1 MDNGSGFRERV
12 YIWIKDYFIVIL
24 HIINYHKNT
33 SFALLS
39 VSCHNTNWVSLTS
52 DNFHHRLLYFINQP
66 FKKKKKKGGVCF
78 LSSISLGTFQIIII
92 TFIIIHT
99 YTTSFAFIT
108 CISYVI
114 IQKNEFPNDYWQ
126 GNYGQLA
133 RE

>member
-66 FKKKKKKGGVCF
+66 FKKKKKGLVSF
-78 LSSISLGTFQIIII
+78 LSSISLGTYQTIIIS
-92 TFIIIHT
+92 FIIIHK
-99 YTTSFAFIT
+99 YTTSFASIT

-114 IQKNEFPNDYWQ
+114 IQKKWIPIDYWQ

-133 RE
+133 IK